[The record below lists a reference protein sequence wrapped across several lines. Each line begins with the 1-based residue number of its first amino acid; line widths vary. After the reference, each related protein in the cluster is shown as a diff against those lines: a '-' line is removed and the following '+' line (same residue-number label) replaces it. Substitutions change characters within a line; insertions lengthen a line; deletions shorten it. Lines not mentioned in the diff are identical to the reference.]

1 MGKMEGSFSDKNM
14 TSDGEG
20 FAGSLQN
27 NKEAIHDSLCLQCTS
42 YTNTFPSNSL
52 PAIFCMKK
60 KSQKLSLLAT
70 LSINGLN
77 IRPFFFF

>member
-27 NKEAIHDSLCLQCTS
+27 NKEAIQLTAYVCSVL
-42 YTNTFPSNSL
+42 
-52 PAIFCMKK
+52 AILTLF
-60 KSQKLSLLAT
+60 LLIVCR
-70 LSINGLN
+70 L
-77 IRPFFFF
+77 FFA